1 VSDQSPRCLTCGRLV
16 VSLSEGYCSAR
27 CQSLAD
33 AGYRSPT
40 HPPAALQPPAAMLE
54 ARVFVSGVPSDRL
67 PAECAMIAA
76 PDAERSLLRVS
87 ADDWDTLE
95 RVLADL
101 REASRSAD
109 VQVFTLQQFTP
120 GGLLA
125 TTTGP
130 PRER

>member
-1 VSDQSPRCLTCGRLV
+1 MSDQSPRCGTCGRLV
-16 VSLSEGYCSAR
+16 VSLSSGYCSAR
-27 CQSLAD
+27 CHSLAD

-40 HPPAALQPPAAMLE
+40 HPAAALQPPAAMLE
-54 ARVFVSGVPSDRL
+54 ARVFVSGVSADRL
-67 PAECAMIAA
+67 PPGCAMIAA
-76 PDAERSLLRVS
+76 PDAERSLVRVS
-87 ADDWDTLE
+87 ADDRETLE
-95 RVLADL
+95 RMLADL

-109 VQVFTLQQFTP
+109 VEVFTLQQFTP